1 MFEFFK
7 SLIDLAGD
15 ERRTLSAKASIALL
29 LIIAVIV
36 GEGLFGFAH
45 HYQVEKQ
52 LQELKMLNEILPDS
66 VLWRTHEEEIRRLAN
81 ELLSYKP
88 WTERLLDVN
97 KPWQDD
103 APVAIGRWH
112 SIHMVTSSGL
122 WLLAGVFAFPLML
135 FFDRRS
141 TLARRIVNACLV
153 ALVAFIWAWLQAWL
167 FGWIP
172 KLGSVWTW
180 NYMVNLVLQALV
192 FLVLQWLGKRGR
204 KTVVGVPQPGT
215 EAGSA

>member
-7 SLIDLAGD
+7 SLVDLAGD

-52 LQELKMLNEILPDS
+52 LQELKMLDEILPDS

-88 WTERLLDVN
+88 WTERLLDLN
-97 KPWQDD
+97 RPWQDD
-103 APVAIGRWH
+103 APIAIGRWPSVR
-112 SIHMVTSSGL
+112 SI
-122 WLLAGVFAFPLML
+122 F
-135 FFDRRS
+135 
-141 TLARRIVNACLV
+141 
-153 ALVAFIWAWLQAWL
+153 
-167 FGWIP
+167 
-172 KLGSVWTW
+172 GSVHAMPAHPSR
-180 NYMVNLVLQALV
+180 YA
-192 FLVLQWLGKRGR
+192 RPESSRSASAHSRYRSGR
-204 KTVVGVPQPGT
+204 SDQITCLPNVRQDQSRRPRRPHR
-215 EAGSA
+215 AR